1 MHRMRI
7 HLWLALI
14 PILCSGCFTVH
25 THARYG
31 RDIKLLSPEDPVT
44 VTRTYRAWF
53 ALWGL
58 VPLHDKEPDE
68 IIAHERLTE
77 VRVTVK
83 DVIPDA
89 IIGLIH
95 TVALGN
101 IGILAQ
107 TIVIEGNRAPE
118 DSPEPA
124 RRLDR

>member
-1 MHRMRI
+1 MRRSSSEYF
-7 HLWLALI
+7 A
-14 PILCSGCFTVH
+14 
-25 THARYG
+25 
-31 RDIKLLSPEDPVT
+31 SPAAE
-44 VTRTYRAWF
+44 RFHSRCRR
-53 ALWGL
+53 GL

-95 TVALGN
+95 TVVLGN